1 MKAIQL
7 LLSTVMISSVAADL
21 TSEIEGKERVSH
33 FEFMGVTDLNVVDG
47 IEGLASGLFDK
58 DVRPKYDTCYE
69 GMPTII
75 DQIKDEVFSIDFKD
89 IMNWTKD
96 WTELKDSWGFVSK
109 MISELPEEFGAC
121 SVLVTEI
128 VEGVTFLI
136 GNLSFS
142 LLWTNVTS
150 NPMGIVMQLMG
161 KITDAATSAGEK
173 ELYRAGKDV
182 GESIMT
188 VLHLGRPK
196 KE

>member
-1 MKAIQL
+1 MKAIQI
-7 LLSTVMISSVAADL
+7 LLSTVMITSVAADL
-21 TSEIEGKERVSH
+21 TSEIEGKDRVSH
-33 FEFMGVTDLNVVDG
+33 FELWGVTDLMVVDAV
-47 IEGLASGLFDK
+47 EGVASGLFDK

-75 DQIKDEVFSIDFKD
+75 EQIKNEVLSIDFKD
-89 IMNWTKD
+89 ILNWTKD
-96 WTELKDSWGFVSK
+96 WAELKDSWGFIEK
-109 MISELPEEFGAC
+109 MISELPEEFSAC

-142 LLWTNVTS
+142 LLWTNISTNV
-150 NPMGIVMQLMG
+150 MGVVMQLMG
-161 KITDAATSAGEK
+161 KLTDAATSAGEK

-188 VLHLGRPK
+188 VLKLG
-196 KE
+196 